1 MMTLCLRYTRN
12 EEDAKEILQDGF
24 LKIFMN
30 IGKYDP
36 GRSGLY
42 TWMRTVTIHTAIDF
56 IRRKEKFQPVV
67 QLESVQEPEI
77 PNDVI
82 EKMEAKSLLA
92 WIQCLP
98 PATQVVFN
106 LFVIDGYSH
115 KEIAALLSVS
125 EGTSKWHLSEA
136 RKRLKKNL
144 PVKQTAYER
153 K

>member
-1 MMTLCLRYTRN
+1 MTLCLRYTRN

-24 LKIFMN
+24 LKVFIN
-30 IGKYDP
+30 IGRYDP
-36 GRSGLY
+36 EKSTLY
-42 TWMRTVTIHTAIDF
+42 TWMRTVMIHAAIDF
-56 IRRKEKFQPVV
+56 IRRKEKFQPAL
-67 QLESVQEPEI
+67 QLQSVQEPEI
-77 PNDVI
+77 PNEVI
-82 EKMEAKSLLA
+82 ERMDAGELLG

-106 LFVIDGYSH
+106 LFVVDGYSH

-144 PVKQTAYER
+144 PVNQAAYER
-153 K
+153 R